1 MKKLLVIISTLNYGG
16 AQKIISNLL
25 ESLPGCWEADII
37 LNDAENIVYPYEG
50 NIISLGFKPQA
61 DKTKLLY
68 QLKVFLKRIVIVGKY
83 KKTGKYTAC
92 VSGLTSANIANIL
105 TRKKGCQTVISE
117 HCYMTE
123 EAGRGIHKYIIDH
136 AIRYFYNR
144 ADKIVVVSNGVGEDL
159 IQNFQVKRE
168 KVCTIYNGF
177 SLQEIRQM
185 SEEPLSIKEKEWF
198 SSGPVLVTVGR
209 LSRQKGQWHL
219 IRALKKVK
227 KLIPKVRLLVLGEGE
242 LENEL
247 KQITAALGLKDAVVF
262 CGFCKNPYKIMKHCD
277 LFVFSSLYEG
287 FGNVIIE
294 SFCCGLPCIS
304 TDFNAGAREIM
315 APGTNMNNRVT
326 QGIEKADYGIL
337 CPVCDGLIRRADEGL
352 SPEEDT
358 MADAILEL
366 LKNDTLRKQ
375 YASAGRKRAEDFDM
389 KHIIRQWLEVMEA

>member
-25 ESLPGCWEADII
+25 ENLPESWKADIV

-50 NIISLGFKPQA
+50 SIISLGFKPQA
-61 DKTKLLY
+61 DKTKLFY
-68 QLKVFLKRIVIVGKY
+68 QLKVFLKRILIIRKY
-83 KKTGKYTAC
+83 KKTGKYAAC

-105 TRKKGCQTVISE
+105 TREKGCQTVISE

-123 EAGRGIHKYIIDH
+123 EAGRGVHKYIIDH
-136 AIRYFYNR
+136 AIRFFYNK
-144 ADKIVVVSNGVGEDL
+144 ADRVVVVSKGVGEDL

-185 SEEPLSIKEKEWF
+185 AEEPLSREEKSWF

-227 KLIPKVRLLVLGEGE
+227 ESVPKVRLLVLGEGE
-242 LENEL
+242 LEDEL
-247 KQITAALGLKDAVVF
+247 KQTVLDLELKESVIF

-277 LFVFSSLYEG
+277 VFVFSSLYEG

-315 APGTNMNNRVT
+315 APGTSMDDRVT
-326 QGIEKADYGIL
+326 EGIEKTDYGIL

-366 LKNDTLRKQ
+366 LKDDVLRKQ
-375 YASAGRKRAEDFDM
+375 YSDAGRKRAEDFDM
-389 KHIIRQWLEVMEA
+389 KHIVRQWLEVMEA